1 MNELLKAPAD
11 APTVALVVE
20 GEGMQL
26 IANCTEIIMRFGL
39 SLFAPCLLSAG
50 MGKTALA
57 VEAMRL
63 CGEKEM
69 NSIFC
74 FADVSDQRPFSA
86 YLGLLKKVI

>member
-1 MNELLKAPAD
+1 
-11 APTVALVVE
+11 
-20 GEGMQL
+20 
-26 IANCTEIIMRFGL
+26 
-39 SLFAPCLLSAG
+39 